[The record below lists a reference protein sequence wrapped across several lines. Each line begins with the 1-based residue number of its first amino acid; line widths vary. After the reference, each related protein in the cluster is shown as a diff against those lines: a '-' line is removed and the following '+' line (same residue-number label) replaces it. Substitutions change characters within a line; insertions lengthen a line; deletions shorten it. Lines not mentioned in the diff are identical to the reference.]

1 MKKSTT
7 EHTTVPEAELRS
19 WLEAQA
25 REQLQAGVPWL
36 VEKVQEEARLREQEW
51 KDLTF
56 FKGAALQG
64 AAICL
69 PLMGEEAKLAVQ
81 AQAAVS
87 KKSWYA
93 AWEALAELREQGVVV
108 SASEL
113 APSLELAKALAAAAS
128 GQLEPLAAC
137 EALEEAEG
145 ELSEELEAVEAFF
158 SYNEPVV
165 RLESGELRSLC
176 DVEEEQEEA
185 EPEPE
190 AGPLFAEDPV
200 F

>member
-1 MKKSTT
+1 MKKK
-7 EHTTVPEAELRS
+7 HTTVPEATLRS
-19 WLEAQA
+19 WLEAAA
-25 REQLQAGVPWL
+25 REQLQAGLPWL
-36 VEKVQEEARLREQEW
+36 VEKVQEEAKLREQEW

-56 FKGAALQG
+56 FRGAALEG
-64 AAICL
+64 AACCL

-87 KKSWYA
+87 KRAWYP

-108 SASEL
+108 AASEL

-145 ELSEELEAVEAFF
+145 ELSEQLEAVEAFL
-158 SYNEPVV
+158 SYGEPVV

-176 DVEEEQEEA
+176 DVEEEEA
-185 EPEPE
+185 EAPE

>member
-1 MKKSTT
+1 MKKYA
-7 EHTTVPEAELRS
+7 TVPESELRS

-25 REQLQAGVPWL
+25 RGALEAGLPWL
-36 VEKVQEEARLREQEW
+36 VEKVKEEAELREQEW
-51 KDLTF
+51 KDCTF
-56 FKGAALQG
+56 FKAAALEGAAV
-64 AAICL
+64 CL

-87 KKSWYA
+87 KKSWYS

-108 SASEL
+108 AASEL

-137 EALEEAEG
+137 EALG
-145 ELSEELEAVEAFF
+145 ELVEEPWEELEAVEAFF
-158 SYNEPVV
+158 AYSEPVV
-165 RLESGELRSLC
+165 RLASGELRSLC
-176 DVEEEQEEA
+176 DVEDEQA
-185 EPEPE
+185 EPELEPD
-190 AGPLFAEDPV
+190 AGPVFADDE

>member
-1 MKKSTT
+1 MKKSKFSP
-7 EHTTVPEAELRS
+7 VPETELRS
-19 WLEAQA
+19 WLQAAA
-25 REQLQAGVPWL
+25 REQLQAGLPWL

-56 FKGAALQG
+56 FRGAALEG
-64 AAICL
+64 AACCL

-108 SASEL
+108 AASEL
-113 APSLELAKALAAAAS
+113 SPSLELAKALAAAAS

-137 EALEEAEG
+137 EALVEAAGEE
-145 ELSEELEAVEAFF
+145 SEELEAVAAFF
-158 SYNEPVV
+158 SYSEPVV

-185 EPEPE
+185 EPEPG
-190 AGPLFAEDPV
+190 AGPLFAEDPE